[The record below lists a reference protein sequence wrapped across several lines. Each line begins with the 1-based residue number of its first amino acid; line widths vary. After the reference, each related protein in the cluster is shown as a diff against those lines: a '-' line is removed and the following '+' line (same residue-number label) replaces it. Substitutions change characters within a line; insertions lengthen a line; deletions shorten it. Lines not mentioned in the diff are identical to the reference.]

1 MYSVNRKR
9 GFTIY
14 EALAAVAVFSIGGI
28 ASLSAIQSMARSES
42 RARKTELLQRLA
54 FDKYDELVSTGQAT
68 TAQEG
73 TFDDRNLSQYNWKLE
88 VDTTSVDNLD
98 AVTVTVTEGNDSQSS
113 SKGVAEGLFYD
124 TSTISSTG
132 TNSTTGTGG

>member
-42 RARKTELLQRLA
+42 RARKTEL
-54 FDKYDELVSTGQAT
+54 QAT